1 MDKLHNSCEE
11 CTDELDAIVKGE
23 QIFLIYMMKIVA
35 KNNNLIFIFTIS
47 FTISC

>member
-23 QIFLIYMMKIVA
+23 QIFLIYMIKLWLKINI
-35 KNNNLIFIFTIS
+35 K
-47 FTISC
+47 